1 MVIKAGISKNHV
13 SLCSTYICNF
23 TTDAGDRDL
32 HSVKLLGHQK
42 LKTTQVYAQVIDQKK
57 VEAVKKIPDLNL

>member
-1 MVIKAGISKNHV
+1 MFHSARHTFATLQLTLGTEIYTV
-13 SLCSTYICNF
+13 S
-23 TTDAGDRDL
+23 
-32 HSVKLLGHQK
+32 KLLGHQK